1 MKAIRLLD
9 YMFSLAGLIALSPV
23 FLLVALLVK
32 LTSKGPI
39 FYLQNRVGKDGKDF
53 KVYKFRTMYTNADKK
68 GLLTVGGKDN
78 RVTGIGYYLRKFK
91 LDELPQLLNVLAGDM
106 SIVGPRPEVRRY
118 VDLYTTEQRRVLSVR
133 PGITDYASIAYRN
146 ENDLLA
152 TAQNPEEMYIQE
164 ILPRKIELNFNYIN
178 NRSIKTYF
186 KIIIKTLSTS
196 VNDNNYKQT
205 N

>member
-1 MKAIRLLD
+1 MKAIRPLD
-9 YMFSLAGLIALSPV
+9 FVFSLTGLIVLSPL

-32 LTSKGPI
+32 LTSKGPV
-39 FYLQNRVGKDGKDF
+39 FYLQNRVGKGGRDF
-53 KVYKFRTMYTNADKK
+53 RVYKFRTMYTDADKK
-68 GLLTVGGKDN
+68 GLLTVGGKDK
-78 RVTGIGYYLRKFK
+78 RVTNVGYYLRRFK

-118 VDLYTTEQRRVLSVR
+118 VDLYTTEQRKVLSVR

-152 TAQNPEEMYIQE
+152 TAANPEEMYIRE
-164 ILPRKIELNFNYIN
+164 IMPKKIELNFNYIN

-186 KIIIKTLSTS
+186 TIIIKTLSTS
-196 VNDNNYKQT
+196 VNGNN
-205 N
+205 